1 MNTLINLIST
11 GTGSSSLDLASLEDF
26 AVHVSA
32 LSFTGISKLTLLAL
46 IPAHAMRK
54 WRSFVIVYVDTLF
67 ELFNGFGDNYK
78 NAVHENLDF
87 WILCH
92 TFSAQM

>member
-1 MNTLINLIST
+1 
-11 GTGSSSLDLASLEDF
+11 
-26 AVHVSA
+26 
-32 LSFTGISKLTLLAL
+32 
-46 IPAHAMRK
+46 MRK

-67 ELFNGFGDNYK
+67 ELLNGFGDNYK
-78 NAVHENLDF
+78 NAVHELLDF